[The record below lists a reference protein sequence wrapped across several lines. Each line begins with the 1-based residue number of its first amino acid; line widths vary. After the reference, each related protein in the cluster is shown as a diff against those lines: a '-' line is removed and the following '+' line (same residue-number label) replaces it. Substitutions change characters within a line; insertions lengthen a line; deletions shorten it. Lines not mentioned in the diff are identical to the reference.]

1 MAQNSLV
8 QKNADKPTEYEC
20 NGLTVKITPNIIR
33 KYFVSGDGN
42 ITEEECVMFL
52 NLCKYQ
58 RLNPYLR
65 EAHCIKYGTSPAT
78 MVTGKEVYTKRAMR
92 NPTYAGQQAGVIVQY
107 ADGTT
112 KDRIG
117 ALVLK
122 NEQLVGAWAKVYV
135 RNYEVPIEISVGLD
149 EYIGL
154 KKDGTVNQQWS
165 KKPAT
170 MIRKVALVQ
179 ALREAFPE
187 DMQGLYSA
195 EEFGVDEETLNQQ
208 PIENPDKIFA
218 EAVETKEKPVEK
230 TADYTGKHL
239 DDDPFGN

>member
-1 MAQNSLV
+1 MAQNSLI
-8 QKNADKPTEYEC
+8 QQNADKPTEYEC
-20 NGLTVKITPNIIR
+20 NGLIVKITPNIIR
-33 KYFVSGDGN
+33 NYFVSGGGN
-42 ITEEECVMFL
+42 ITDAEVVMFL

-65 EAHCIKYGTSPAT
+65 EAHCIKYGSNPAT

-92 NPTYAGQQAGVIVQY
+92 NPAYAGQQAGVVVLRE
-107 ADGTT
+107 DGSFEN
-112 KDRIG
+112 RIG

-122 NEQLVGAWAKVYV
+122 SDKLIGGWAKVYV

-154 KKDGTVNQQWS
+154 KNDGSVNQQWS

-187 DMQGLYSA
+187 DLQGLYGA
-195 EEFGVDEETLNQQ
+195 EEFGVDEDALNQQ
-208 PIENPDKIFA
+208 PIYNPDKVFGEVA
-218 EAVETKEKPVEK
+218 ETKEPALRPNE
-230 TADYTGKHL
+230 
-239 DDDPFGN
+239 DPFN